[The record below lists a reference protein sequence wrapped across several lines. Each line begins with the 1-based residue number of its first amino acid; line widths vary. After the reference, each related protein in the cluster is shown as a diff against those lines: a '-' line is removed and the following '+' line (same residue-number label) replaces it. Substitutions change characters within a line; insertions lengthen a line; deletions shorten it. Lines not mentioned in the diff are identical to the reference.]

1 VTSVV
6 KSRLMYFPES
16 DRVIYARNPLMQ
28 VACQLRFPPILKIA
42 QQEPF
47 DFQDQIRAWYPLFES
62 GKMPFPPEIS
72 QMAQQLNL
80 PFLGE
85 VCHTFKSED
94 QKWQLS
100 ITKDFILLST
110 SAYERYEQFQ
120 GRFREVVEIFES
132 FYQPAFYTRIG
143 LQYQDL
149 IVRSKLG
156 LEDRKWSDL
165 ITEHIAS
172 ELHNPEMADSIQAV
186 TKNLVLCTEEGQ
198 VNFNHGLVTVKE
210 EGASQGE
217 IAYLLDSDFYT
228 DQKMER
234 DEHVWNLL
242 SKFNQSAGKL
252 FRWSITDVLHKAL
265 EPQPVERRGL

>member
-16 DRVIYARNPLMQ
+16 DRVIYVRNPLIQ

-42 QQEPF
+42 HQEPF
-47 DFQDQIRAWYPLFES
+47 DFQDQVRSQYPS
-62 GKMPFPPEIS
+62 YGKMQLPPEIS
-72 QMAQQLNL
+72 QMAQQLSL
-80 PFLGE
+80 PFVGD
-85 VCHTFKSED
+85 VCHSFKSED

-100 ITKDFILLST
+100 ITKDFISLNT

-120 GRFREVVEIFES
+120 TRFREVVEVFES
-132 FYQPAFYTRIG
+132 LYQPSFYTRVG

-149 IVRSKLG
+149 IVPSKLG

-172 ELHNPEMADSIQAV
+172 ELYNPEMADSIQFL
-186 TKNLVLCTEEGQ
+186 TKNLVLSTEQGQ

-217 IAYLLDSDFYT
+217 IAYLLDADFYT
-228 DQKMER
+228 DQKIER
-234 DEHVWNLL
+234 DEDVWNLL
-242 SKFNQSAGKL
+242 SKFNQSAGRL
-252 FRWSITDVLHKAL
+252 FRWSITDILHHAMG
-265 EPQPVERRGL
+265 PQPVKQAES